1 MKNKFKKS
9 VFLLSSLMMLSVGA
23 GIINVAEN
31 TVNVAEAADQ
41 TYSYTFT
48 AKQFSANGTK
58 TLGGVDWTLSGDG
71 GYWGNDS
78 TKGQQF
84 GSGNKPYKSMT
95 LTSSEFT
102 NVSSITINT
111 SGANSINASFI
122 VSVGGTQ
129 VGSSTTLT
137 NTATGYTFDCDQLDG
152 AVSFAYTQTS
162 SKAIYIKSIIIN
174 YATDEGSGFTV
185 KLSAGDYGEFV
196 SGLETETE
204 YSEAG
209 TYTLP
214 AADKITN
221 KFSTYVDG
229 ITVAGFKS
237 SSGESY
243 ACESIVNVEAGTTFT
258 AEFTYPTDTVVLDS
272 VNEAIEVAKIS
283 GSVNTPFIV
292 AVDGNVSDDPTY
304 NSSNDNYTFTI
315 SDDTGS
321 IKCYGVSG
329 SDKITNGDT
338 VTVTGNL
345 INFNGSTP
353 EFNYDSTFEFK
364 DLGKLVTP
372 SEVTLD
378 KENSLIKWNSVE
390 GASGYKLYVLDENAN
405 EVINETI
412 YNGTSYDV
420 STLANGEYI
429 GTIQAIGNN
438 NYSNGDAVD
447 FTFELSQDVGSQISA
462 IETQSSL
469 GFSYDVTE
477 GNQQSSTITFD
488 DTSKRTS
495 YSTEQQIW
503 EENGLTVTNNKASST
518 SNVGDYYKP
527 ARFYKSTTVKIESSN
542 PFTKIVF
549 TANSASYATAL
560 NSSITGGSVNDK
572 VVTVEFA
579 EAVTEYEFTATGG
592 QIRMD
597 SITVESGEEDTYTF
611 DNIRIRFAANVT
623 EGLYEELNLAT
634 AEVGFKVTDGTK
646 THNIDCTGKFESD
659 GQGNYFIICSIW
671 NIPTD
676 VEFTATAFVV
686 IGETTYYGQ
695 STTYS
700 VKTLAQTYIDNEE
713 TLLAGYSEE
722 AISAVKA
729 FNDYVNA

>member
-41 TYSYTFT
+41 NYSYTFAST
-48 AKQFSANGTK
+48 QFTANGTK
-58 TLGGVDWTLSGDG
+58 ALGGVDWTLSGDG
-71 GYWGNDS
+71 GYWGYDG
-78 TKGQQF
+78 TKGQQL
-84 GSGNKPYKSMT
+84 GSSKKPYKSMT
-95 LTSSEFT
+95 LLSSEFT
-102 NVSSITINT
+102 NVSKITINT
-111 SGANSINASFI
+111 SGASSINASFV
-122 VSVGGTQ
+122 VSVGGIQ
-129 VGSSTTLT
+129 VGSSTKLT
-137 NTATGYTFDCDQLDG
+137 TTATDYTFNCDQLDG
-152 AVSFAYTQTS
+152 AVSLAYTQTS
-162 SKAIYIKSIIIN
+162 SKAMYIKSIEID

-272 VNEAIEVAKIS
+272 VNEAIEVAKIT

-372 SEVTLD
+372 SKVTLD
-378 KENSLIKWNSVE
+378 KENGLIKWNSVE

-405 EVINETI
+405 EVINEEK

-420 STLANGEYI
+420 STFGNGEYI

-438 NYSNGDAVD
+438 NYSNGDTVD

-462 IETQSSL
+462 IETKASL
-469 GFSYDVTE
+469 GFSYDITE
-477 GNQQSSTITFD
+477 GNHQSNTITFD
-488 DTSKRTS
+488 NTSKRLEQTTS
-495 YSTEQQIW
+495 TQKW
-503 EENGLTVTNNKASST
+503 FENGITVVNDKGSST
-518 SNVGDYYKP
+518 SNIIDSSNPV
-527 ARFYKSTTVKIESSN
+527 RFYKNSTVTISSETSFN
-542 PFTKIVF
+542 EIQFVT
-549 TANSASYATAL
+549 NSTDYATAL
-560 NSSITGGSVNDK
+560 KNSITEDNTVDGK
-572 VVTVEFA
+572 IVVVKFA
-579 EAVTEYEFTATGG
+579 SPVDTFTIKLTGG
-592 QIRMD
+592 QVRMD
-597 SITVESGEEDTYTF
+597 SITVNSGEEDTYEF
-611 DNIRIRFAANVT
+611 SNIRMRFAATISSEV
-623 EGLYEELNLAT
+623 YETLNIT
-634 AEVGFKVTDGTK
+634 AAGFKVTGGGKEFD
-646 THNIDCTGKFESD
+646 IPCTDKFEQD
-659 GQGNYFIICSIW
+659 VNGDYFIIASIW
-671 NIPTD
+671 NVPTD
-676 VEFTATAFVV
+676 VELTAQAYFK
-686 IGETTYYGQ
+686 IDETTYTAQ
-695 STTYS
+695 STNTYS
-700 VKTLAQTYIDNEE
+700 VQSLAQTYIDNEA

-729 FNDYVNA
+729 FNAYVNA